1 MVRFACCVALS
12 AGLLVGTTAL
22 AGCSQG
28 AEGTTRSVVDSSL
41 PTPAT
46 AVTRSPSATP
56 SRSPAYVAR
65 VRWVPDARG
74 RSLRVYPTAAARATQ
89 EPSARPAAWHQVV
102 RLAPSANTPTMH
114 AQFDCHWSY
123 ARIAAPSKPSWN
135 LETWRPVV
143 SAQTMFDTR
152 CNPGGPEE

>member
-1 MVRFACCVALS
+1 M
-12 AGLLVGTTAL
+12 AGETAH
-22 AGCSQG
+22 
-28 AEGTTRSVVDSSL
+28 TVVDYAG
-41 PTPAT
+41 PTTST
-46 AVTRSPSATP
+46 AVVTNPSAIPT
-56 SRSPAYVAR
+56 RIPAYVAR

-74 RSLRVYPTAAARATQ
+74 RSLRVYPTAAARTTQ
-89 EPSARPAAWHQVV
+89 DPAARTTAWRQVV
-102 RLAPSANTPTMH
+102 HVAPAANTVTMH

-123 ARIAAPSKPSWN
+123 ARIADPSKPSWN